1 MTTKIQAEFLAA
13 GIISDQTQVSAAD
26 ADHLLIFDASD
37 NSLKKALVSTI
48 SSSSA
53 ADDITAGDGAV
64 TISTSSGNITIDNG
78 SSDDD
83 IIFKGTDGGSDIT
96 ALTLDM
102 SSSGQALFNSS
113 VFVGN
118 HLYLVDNKK
127 AIFGAGE
134 DLFITSDGTDGEISA
149 TNNLTIDVA
158 GELKLDADGGNIT
171 LQDGG
176 TAIGQFQLNDTNHLK
191 LGSKVSDADIFFFG
205 NDGGSNVNALR
216 LDMSEAGAATFNSTV
231 TATQFIGDVV
241 NGQTTENT
249 VANDDVIAF
258 YDTSAGAIRKTA
270 ISNLPS
276 SGGGGSS
283 AADDITTGDAAVTI
297 ATSTGNITLDS
308 PADIILDAGGDDWK
322 FYEDGNAVFEIKHE
336 SHGVDFL
343 LNTTDEDWRFKGS
356 DGGSTITALHL
367 DMSSEGG
374 ATFNG
379 NITLHDN
386 KGVYFGAGSDLII
399 SSDGTDAIL
408 DASGRINLSAD
419 DNGEVRLFDGSS
431 MYAQFKDDSDR
442 LRIESLISD
451 ADIIFVGNDGG
462 SEVTALTLDMSEAG
476 AATFNNNVGIG
487 STPVSTIRNDIHDTE
502 HALQVGRAA
511 MLFSDTGLTT
521 DLQNNSHLNNSNQRV
536 AMTGTSGGSL
546 YVQYNGVHTWYTA
559 AAVAAPNVQSMTARM
574 SLDISGNLVV
584 QQNITAYGT
593 PSDIKLKENIEV
605 IDNALDK
612 VKQLKGITYDLKS
625 DGNRL
630 TGLIA
635 QDLEKVLPEAVYTTK
650 TIANEK
656 EGEVAEEHLAIR
668 YGNTVGLLVEA
679 IKELEARV
687 KELENK

>member
-1 MTTKIQAEFLAA
+1 MTTKIQGEFLAP
-13 GIISDQTQVSAAD
+13 GIISDQTQVSAAS
-26 ADHLLIFDASD
+26 ADHVLIFDASD

-48 SSSSA
+48 TDSGTTA
-53 ADDITAGDGAV
+53 ADDITAGDAAV
-64 TISTSSGNITIDNG
+64 TISTTSGDITIDNG

-96 ALTLDM
+96 AL
-102 SSSGQALFNSS
+102 
-113 VFVGN
+113 
-118 HLYLVDNKK
+118 
-127 AIFGAGE
+127 
-134 DLFITSDGTDGEISA
+134 
-149 TNNLTIDVA
+149 
-158 GELKLDADGGNIT
+158 
-171 LQDGG
+171 
-176 TAIGQFQLNDTNHLK
+176 
-191 LGSKVSDADIFFFG
+191 
-205 NDGGSNVNALR
+205 R
-216 LDMSEAGAATFNSTV
+216 
-231 TATQFIGDVV
+231 
-241 NGQTTENT
+241 
-249 VANDDVIAF
+249 
-258 YDTSAGAIRKTA
+258 
-270 ISNLPS
+270 
-276 SGGGGSS
+276 
-283 AADDITTGDAAVTI
+283 
-297 ATSTGNITLDS
+297 
-308 PADIILDAGGDDWK
+308 
-322 FYEDGNAVFEIKHE
+322 
-336 SHGVDFL
+336 
-343 LNTTDEDWRFKGS
+343 
-356 DGGSTITALHL
+356 L

-399 SSDGTDAIL
+399 SSDGTDATL

-419 DNGEVRLFDGSS
+419 DNGEIRLFDGSS
-431 MYAQFKDDSDR
+431 MYGQFKDDSDR

-451 ADIIFVGNDGG
+451 ADMLFVGNDGG
-462 SEVTALTLDMSEAG
+462 SEVTALTLDMSEG
-476 AATFNNNVGIG
+476 GTATFNGNVGIG
-487 STPVSTIRNDIHDTE
+487 STPPTTIRNDIHETE

-521 DLQNNSHLNNSNQRV
+521 DLQNNSHLNNSNERI
-536 AMTGTSGGSL
+536 AMSGTLGGTL
-546 YVQYNGVHTWYTA
+546 YAQYNGAHTWYTA

-584 QQNITAYGT
+584 NQNVTAYGT
-593 PSDIKLKENIEV
+593 PSDIKLKENIKV
-605 IDNALDK
+605 IDNPLDK

-687 KELENK
+687 KELESK